1 MHSGTALDYKLDQN
15 ENVRDAELLSVLLGA
30 DQVSCL
36 IC

>member
-1 MHSGTALDYKLDQN
+1 MHSEKALDYKLDQN
-15 ENVRDAELLSVLLGA
+15 ENVRDAELLNVLLGA

>member
-1 MHSGTALDYKLDQN
+1 MHSEKVFDYKLDQN
-15 ENVRDAELLSVLLGA
+15 ENVRDAELLSVPLGA